1 MSIPTPRVKRLL
13 AILTALSLVACSH
26 SGTEPK
32 TPAPPII
39 SQFSVTPTTDL
50 QPGDAIT
57 VSYVVTS
64 ETGLVGSVVHA
75 SGAFTATD
83 SLGHDGLLSV
93 ARTVR
98 LQIPGTALL
107 TSTLQI
113 TVDAYSQS
121 GGHAR
126 AIATPIT
133 LIDRVPPTVSVRLL
147 STASYYAPNDS
158 VSFTIDASDNGQLK
172 WVGYRLGSVAD
183 SEAVNASTASWT
195 VKVALPAGSNGV
207 VPLTAFAIDGGQ
219 QRTTGGALSLN
230 VINAVRRAVKSSIT
244 TADVKDIAYDAKRG
258 VLYLSQPSV
267 PRIAVLSL
275 ATMTFGTPITA
286 SSVTAGLDLTLSGD
300 TLLVSLRRAAQIG
313 VIDLRQASPS
323 ITPVSLA
330 IGNFLNPGPDNL
342 RVLSN
347 SKALITLTF
356 DGSGYGG
363 QVMEYDLTTGV
374 AKLRSEVGYNGNVT
388 EAVPLARSADR
399 KKMVMLIDDSC
410 CPEGAMVY
418 DATTDS
424 FSGMKGTVS
433 TYFPS
438 VSADGTGAE
447 FLLSNSVYHNDLSL
461 VAQLSPSD
469 YSFGPTALS
478 VDGTTAYLGTNFGY
492 DKVRVSDGAV
502 VERVV
507 LPAQPNRFFL
517 LPDSQTLIAVG
528 GGAVMAV
535 DLR

>member
-1 MSIPTPRVKRLL
+1 MSIRASRAIRLL
-13 AILTALSLVACSH
+13 ALLAAFSVGACSH

-32 TPAPPII
+32 KAAPPVI
-39 SQFSVTPTTDL
+39 SEFSVTPNTNL
-50 QPGDAIT
+50 QPGDAVT
-57 VSYVVTS
+57 VSYVITS

-75 SGAFTATD
+75 SGSFTATD

-98 LQIPGTALL
+98 LVIPGSAMLTAP
-107 TSTLQI
+107 LQI

-126 AIATPIT
+126 AVATPIT
-133 LIDRVPPTVSVRLL
+133 LIDRIPPTVSVRLL
-147 STASYYAPNDS
+147 STNSYFVPNDS
-158 VSFTIDASDNGQLK
+158 VSFAIDASDNGQLK
-172 WVGYRLGSVAD
+172 WVGYQLGSVAD
-183 SEAVNASTASWT
+183 SEMVNASTTSWT
-195 VKVALPAGSNGV
+195 VKVALPPGSNGSV
-207 VPLTAFAIDGGQ
+207 SLTAFATDGGQ
-219 QRTTGGALSLN
+219 QRSAGGPLSFN
-230 VINAVRRAVKSSIT
+230 VINAVRRPVTSSIT
-244 TADVKDIAYDAKRG
+244 TADVKDVAYDAKRG

-267 PRIAVLSL
+267 PRIGVLSL
-275 ATMTFGTPITA
+275 ATMTFGTPINAT
-286 SSVTAGLDLTLSGD
+286 SVTAGLDLTLSGD
-300 TLLVSLRRAAQIG
+300 TLLVSLRRAAQLG

-330 IGNFLNPGPDNL
+330 VGNLLNPGPDNL

-347 SKALITLTF
+347 SKAIITLTF

-374 AKLRSEVGYNGNVT
+374 AKLRTEVGYYGNVT
-388 EAVPLARSADR
+388 EAAPLARSADR

-410 CPEGAMVY
+410 CPEGAQVY
-418 DATTDS
+418 DAMTDT

-447 FLLSNSVYHNDLSL
+447 FLLANSVYRNDLSL
-461 VAQLSPSD
+461 AAQLSPSD
-469 YSFGPTALS
+469 FSYGPTALS
-478 VDGTTAYLGTNFGY
+478 SDGTTAYLGTTFGY

-502 VERVV
+502 LERVV
-507 LPAQPNRFFL
+507 LPATPNRFLL